1 MTLTF
6 KRKSI
11 KDDYRIGNTVL
22 GVGVNGKVVEC
33 EAIETGEI
41 FALKILRDVP
51 KARREVEI
59 HIMACEHPNIVRIY
73 DVYEQQYNGMAC
85 LFIVMER
92 MSGGELFGKIQEKGR
107 NAFTEREASKIMH
120 AICSAVQHLH
130 SLGIAHRDVKPE
142 NLLYSDTSDDAVL
155 KLTDFGFAQKFDE
168 NVKQLVTACYTPYY
182 CAPEIL
188 SSSPYGKAV
197 DVWSIGVI
205 MYILLSGYPP
215 FYSSHG
221 APISPGMKRRIRAG
235 QYEFPSVDFDRV
247 SEAAKH
253 LIRGCLKTDPAE
265 RITIDQVM
273 THKWLLHF
281 NKNPTTPL
289 NTCNILRE
297 QRGNWEEMT
306 VGRS

>member
-33 EAIETGEI
+33 ESIETGEI

-59 HIMACEHPNIVRIY
+59 HVMACEHPNIVRIY

-107 NAFTEREASKIMH
+107 NA
-120 AICSAVQHLH
+120 
-130 SLGIAHRDVKPE
+130 
-142 NLLYSDTSDDAVL
+142 
-155 KLTDFGFAQKFDE
+155 FAQKFDE

-273 THKWLLHF
+273 QHKWLTHF

-289 NTCNILRE
+289 NTCNVLRE

-306 VGRS
+306 GDFQEEMERTLASMRIDDVQIKQLDHAINDLLEKRKKKKAAEAAKS